1 MEIHMIKDLVLRNR
15 SYRRFNHA
23 RRISPKT
30 LRELVDL
37 ARVTPSGRNMQPLK
51 YLLVASEEACV
62 KLYPQLSWAGY
73 LKDWDGPVE
82 DERPAAYVIMLGDT
96 ALAPN
101 FGIDP
106 GIAAQTLLLGA
117 VEQGLGGCIFG
128 TIKRDEIRSL
138 FEIPAQFE
146 VLYVIA
152 LGEPV
157 EKVEIEEVKA
167 DGDIKYWR
175 DAEQGHHVPKRPLS
189 DLIVGEN

>member
-1 MEIHMIKDLVLRNR
+1 MLKDLVLRNR
-15 SYRRFNHA
+15 SYRRFNHSK
-23 RRISPKT
+23 RITPDT

-37 ARVTPSGRNMQPLK
+37 ARLTPSGRNMQPLK
-51 YLLVASEEACV
+51 YLLVTSEEACAR
-62 KLYPQLSWAGY
+62 LYPQLSWAGY

-82 DERPAAYVIMLGDT
+82 NERPTAYVIMLGDT
-96 ALAPN
+96 ALAPI

-117 VEQGLGGCIFG
+117 VELGLGGCIFG
-128 TIKRDEIRSL
+128 TIKRDEIRTL
-138 FEIPAQFE
+138 FEISAQFE

-157 EKVEIEEVKA
+157 EKVVIEDVKV

-175 DAEQGHHVPKRPLS
+175 DADQVHHLPKRALA
-189 DLIVGEN
+189 DMIVGEM

>member
-1 MEIHMIKDLVLRNR
+1 MLKDLVLRNR
-15 SYRRFNHA
+15 SYRRFNRA
-23 RRISPKT
+23 KRILPAT

-37 ARVTPSGRNMQPLK
+37 ARLTPSGRNVQPLK
-51 YLLVASEEACV
+51 YLLVTSEDACAR
-62 KLYPQLSWAGY
+62 LYPQLSWAGY
-73 LKDWDGPVE
+73 LKDWEGPVE
-82 DERPAAYVIMLGDT
+82 DERPTAYVIMLGDT

-117 VEQGLGGCIFG
+117 VELGLGGCIFG
-128 TIKRDEIRSL
+128 TIKRDDIRSL
-138 FEIPAQFE
+138 FDIPAQFE

-157 EKVEIEEVKA
+157 EKVMIEEVKA

-175 DAEQGHHVPKRPLS
+175 DADQGHHVPKRALA
-189 DLIVGEN
+189 DVIVGEK

>member
-1 MEIHMIKDLVLRNR
+1 MLKDLVLRNR
-15 SYRRFNHA
+15 SYRRFNRA
-23 RRISPKT
+23 KRILPAT

-37 ARVTPSGRNMQPLK
+37 ARLTPSGRNVQPLK
-51 YLLVASEEACV
+51 YLLVTSEDACAR
-62 KLYPQLSWAGY
+62 LYPQLSWAGY
-73 LKDWDGPVE
+73 LKDWEGPVE
-82 DERPAAYVIMLGDT
+82 DERPTAYVIMLGDT

-117 VEQGLGGCIFG
+117 VELGLGGCIFG
-128 TIKRDEIRSL
+128 TIKRDEIRTL
-138 FEIPAQFE
+138 FDIAVQFE

-157 EKVEIEEVKA
+157 EKVVVDEVKP

-175 DAEQGHHVPKRPLS
+175 DADQGHHVPKRALA
-189 DLIVGEN
+189 DVIVGEK

>member
-1 MEIHMIKDLVLRNR
+1 MLRDLVLRNR
-15 SYRRFNHA
+15 SYRRFDHSK
-23 RRISPKT
+23 RISPVT

-37 ARVTPSGRNMQPLK
+37 ARLSPSGRNMQSLK
-51 YLLVASEEACV
+51 YLLVTAEEACA

-82 DERPAAYVIMLGDT
+82 NERPTAYVIMLGDT
-96 ALAPN
+96 TLAPT

-106 GIAAQTLLLGA
+106 GIAAQSLLLGA
-117 VEQGLGGCIFG
+117 VEQGLGGCILG
-128 TIKRDEIRSL
+128 TIKREEIRNL
-138 FEIPAQFE
+138 FDIPSKFE

-157 EKVEIEEVKA
+157 EKVVIEAVKE

-175 DAEQGHHVPKRPLS
+175 DADQVHHLPKRALQ
-189 DLIVGEN
+189 DVIVGEK

>member
-1 MEIHMIKDLVLRNR
+1 MIKDLVLRNR
-15 SYRRFNHA
+15 SYRRFNHNTH
-23 RRISPKT
+23 ISPET

-37 ARVTPSGRNMQPLK
+37 ARLTPSGRNMQPLR
-51 YLLVASEEACV
+51 YLLITSEDACA
-62 KLYPQLSWAGY
+62 KLYPSLSWAGY

-82 DERPAAYVIMLGDT
+82 NERPAAYVIMLGDT
-96 ALAPN
+96 TLAPS

-106 GIAAQTLLLGA
+106 GIATQSLLLGA

-128 TIKRDEIRSL
+128 TIKRDEIRTN
-138 FEIPAQFE
+138 FEIPAHLE

-157 EKVEIEEVKA
+157 EKVVIDPVKA

-175 DAEQGHHVPKRPLS
+175 DAEQVHHLPKRALK
-189 DLIVGEN
+189 DVIVGEK

>member
-1 MEIHMIKDLVLRNR
+1 MIKDLVLKNR
-15 SYRRFNHA
+15 SYRRFNQA
-23 RRISPKT
+23 KKISTTT

-37 ARVTPSGRNMQPLK
+37 AHFSPSGRNMQPLK
-51 YLLVASEEACV
+51 YLLVASEEACA
-62 KLYPQLSWAGY
+62 KLYPQLTWAGY

-82 DERPAAYVIMLGDT
+82 QERPAAYIIMLGDT
-96 ALAPN
+96 TLAPS

-106 GIAAQTLLLGA
+106 GIAAQSMLLGA

-128 TIKRDEIRSL
+128 TIKREEIRTL
-138 FEIPAQFE
+138 FEIPAHLE

-157 EKVEIEEVKA
+157 EKVVIEPVKE

-175 DAEQGHHVPKRPLS
+175 DADQVHHLPKRAL
-189 DLIVGEN
+189 DDVILGEK

>member
-1 MEIHMIKDLVLRNR
+1 VYRDLVLKNR
-15 SYRRFNHA
+15 SYRRFNKSH
-23 RRISPKT
+23 RIALAV

-37 ARVTPSGRNMQPLK
+37 AHFSPSGRNVQPLK
-51 YLLVASEEACV
+51 YILVASEDACA
-62 KLYPQLSWAGY
+62 KLYPKLTWAGY

-96 ALAPN
+96 TLAPN

-106 GIAAQTLLLGA
+106 GIAAQSLLLGA
-117 VEQGLGGCIFG
+117 VEQALGGCILG
-128 TIKRDEIRSL
+128 TIKRDEIRTI
-138 FEIPAQFE
+138 FQIPTHLE

-157 EKVEIEEVKA
+157 EKVVIEDVKP

-175 DAEQGHHVPKRPLS
+175 DAEQVHHLPKRTLT
-189 DLIVGEN
+189 DVIVGEG

>member
-1 MEIHMIKDLVLRNR
+1 MLKDLVLRNR
-15 SYRRFNHA
+15 SFRRFNHSK
-23 RRISPKT
+23 RITPDT

-37 ARVTPSGRNMQPLK
+37 ARLTPSGRNMQPLK
-51 YLLVASEEACV
+51 YLLVTSEEACAR
-62 KLYPQLSWAGY
+62 LYPQLSWAGY
-73 LKDWDGPVE
+73 LKDWDGPIE
-82 DERPAAYVIMLGDT
+82 DERPAAYIVMLGDT
-96 ALAPN
+96 ALVPN

-117 VEQGLGGCIFG
+117 VEKGLGGCIFG
-128 TIKRDEIRSL
+128 TIKRDEIRTL

-157 EKVEIEEVKA
+157 EKVVIEDVKV

-175 DAEQGHHVPKRPLS
+175 DADQVHHLPKRALA
-189 DLIVGEN
+189 DVIVGEM

>member
-1 MEIHMIKDLVLRNR
+1 MLRDLVIRNR
-15 SYRRFNHA
+15 SYRRFNQA
-23 RRISPKT
+23 KRISPSV

-37 ARVTPSGRNMQPLK
+37 ARLTPSGRNAQPLK
-51 YLLVASEEACV
+51 YLLVTSDEWCTR
-62 KLYPQLSWAGY
+62 LYPSLSWAGY

-96 ALAPN
+96 ALAPS

-138 FEIPAQFE
+138 FEIPAQYE

-157 EKVEIEEVKA
+157 EKVVIEEVKA

-175 DAEQGHHVPKRPLS
+175 DAEQGHHVPKRTLE
-189 DLIVGEN
+189 DVIVGEK

>member
-1 MEIHMIKDLVLRNR
+1 MIRELVLRNR

-23 RRISPKT
+23 KRISADT

-37 ARVTPSGRNMQPLK
+37 AHFSPSGRNVQPLK
-51 YLLVASEEACV
+51 YILLSSEEACA
-62 KLYPQLSWAGY
+62 KMYPQLTWAGY

-82 DERPAAYVIMLGDT
+82 NERPSAYVIMLGDT
-96 ALAPN
+96 MIAPS

-106 GIAAQTLLLGA
+106 GIAAQSLLLGA
-117 VEQGLGGCIFG
+117 VELGLGGCIFG
-128 TIKRDEIRSL
+128 TIKRDEIRTL
-138 FEIPAQFE
+138 FEIPAHFE

-157 EKVEIEEVKA
+157 EKVVIEDVKA

-175 DAEQGHHVPKRPLS
+175 DAEQVHHLPKRALK
-189 DLIVGEN
+189 DVILGEK

>member
-1 MEIHMIKDLVLRNR
+1 MLKDLVLRNR
-15 SYRRFNHA
+15 SYRRFNPSK
-23 RRISPKT
+23 RISPAA

-37 ARVTPSGRNMQPLK
+37 ARLTPSGRNMQPLK
-51 YLLVASEEACV
+51 YLLVTSEEACAR
-62 KLYPQLSWAGY
+62 LYPQLTWAGY

-82 DERPAAYVIMLGDT
+82 NERPAAYVIMLGDT

-117 VEQGLGGCIFG
+117 VEKGLGGCIFG
-128 TIKRDEIRSL
+128 TIKRDEIRTL
-138 FEIPAQFE
+138 FEISAQFE

-157 EKVEIEEVKA
+157 EKVVIDEVKS

-175 DAEQGHHVPKRPLS
+175 DAEQVHHLPKRALA
-189 DLIVGEN
+189 DLIVDEI

>member
-1 MEIHMIKDLVLRNR
+1 MIKDLVLKNR

-23 RRISPKT
+23 KKISLAT
-30 LRELVDL
+30 LRDLVDL
-37 ARVTPSGRNMQPLK
+37 AHLSPSGRNVQPLK
-51 YLLVASEEACV
+51 YILVSTEEACV
-62 KLYPQLSWAGY
+62 KLYPQLTWAGY

-82 DERPAAYVIMLGDT
+82 QERPAAYIIMLGDT
-96 ALAPN
+96 TLAPS

-106 GIAAQTLLLGA
+106 GIAAQSLLLGA

-128 TIKRDEIRSL
+128 TIKREEIRTL
-138 FEIPAQFE
+138 FEIPAHLE

-157 EKVEIEEVKA
+157 EKVVIEPVKA

-175 DAEQGHHVPKRPLS
+175 DGEQVHHLPKRALE
-189 DLIVGEN
+189 DVIEGEA

>member
-1 MEIHMIKDLVLRNR
+1 MIKDLVLKNR

-23 RRISPKT
+23 KKISLAT
-30 LRELVDL
+30 LRDLVDL
-37 ARVTPSGRNMQPLK
+37 AHLSPSGRNVQPLK
-51 YLLVASEEACV
+51 YILVSTEEACA
-62 KLYPQLSWAGY
+62 KLYPQLTWAGY

-82 DERPAAYVIMLGDT
+82 QERPAAYIIMLGDT
-96 ALAPN
+96 TLAPS

-106 GIAAQTLLLGA
+106 GIAAQSMLLGA

-128 TIKRDEIRSL
+128 TIKRDEIRAL
-138 FEIPAQFE
+138 FEIPAHLE

-157 EKVEIEEVKA
+157 EKVVIEPVKA

-175 DAEQGHHVPKRPLS
+175 DGEQVHHLPKRALA
-189 DLIVGEN
+189 DVIVGEK